1 MESATQFLRPL
12 AVVGLSEEQEHN
24 QNYPGFVQ
32 FTQPF
37 PVQTIIIASVYPGER
52 MTGVIVIDYGSDR
65 LTYRKDEFALMEV
78 VARLCALVIDRQQ
91 LMDEGAEAQGRV
103 IALREANTRMEEFL
117 GIASEQRKAVPERII
132 DMSLPDVD

>member
-12 AVVGLSEEQEHN
+12 VVVGLSEEQEHN

-37 PVQTIIIASVYPGER
+37 PVQTIIIASVYPGAR

-65 LTYRKDEFALMEV
+65 LTYRKDEFALMEA
-78 VARLCALVIDRQQ
+78 VARLCA
-91 LMDEGAEAQGRV
+91 GH
-103 IALREANTRMEEFL
+103 
-117 GIASEQRKAVPERII
+117 
-132 DMSLPDVD
+132 